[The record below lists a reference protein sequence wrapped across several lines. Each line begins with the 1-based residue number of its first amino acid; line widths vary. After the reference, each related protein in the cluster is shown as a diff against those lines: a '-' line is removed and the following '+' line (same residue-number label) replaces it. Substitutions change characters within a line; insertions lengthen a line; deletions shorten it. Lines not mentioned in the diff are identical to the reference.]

1 MSPAQKIRAPSGLPE
16 SSFPT
21 GDKLSSD
28 SCLSVTTFGKSALL
42 APYPHSGKVFPFSLS
57 FLPHHF
63 PLPSPEISLLL
74 PPLSSPICVLP
85 TRDGGRQTAAESLL
99 SACETCSL
107 WPDWLTLIGDRWR
120 GRDSPHTRETWV
132 SPKWEIYKEDSSS
145 HLVSCS
151 GWKSYHPSTL
161 ICTFLLPREA
171 PLGMGGGSSFLLT
184 GVCIGE
190 SPTDD
195 VQLAG
200 S

>member
-1 MSPAQKIRAPSGLPE
+1 MTSYHLTLASVLLHLVSPPSWPLTLIRARFSPSLCLFSLTISPSPLLKSLYFSPLCPLLFVSYPPE
-16 SSFPT
+16 MVDVRQPQN
-21 GDKLSSD
+21 LSSR
-28 SCLSVTTFGKSALL
+28 LVRPA
-42 APYPHSGKVFPFSLS
+42 HSG
-57 FLPHHF
+57 
-63 PLPSPEISLLL
+63 
-74 PPLSSPICVLP
+74 
-85 TRDGGRQTAAESLL
+85 R
-99 SACETCSL
+99 
-107 WPDWLTLIGDRWR
+107 DWLTLMGDRWR

-171 PLGMGGGSSFLLT
+171 PLGTGGGSSFLLT